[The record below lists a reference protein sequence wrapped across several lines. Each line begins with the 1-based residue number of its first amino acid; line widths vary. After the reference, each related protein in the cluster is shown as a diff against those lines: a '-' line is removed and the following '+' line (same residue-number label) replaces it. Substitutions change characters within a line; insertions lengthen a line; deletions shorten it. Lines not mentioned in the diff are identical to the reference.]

1 LRLSKAKKYFA
12 MIWSIAWKNVW
23 RNKKRSLVVIVAV
36 TLGIISGVL
45 LVGIMEGWIRQRLN
59 DAIYN
64 EVSHIQIHNNEYVK
78 NEEMDLTIGNL
89 EEITRGIDTLK
100 ELSGWVK
107 RTKIIAMINT
117 PWANTGVIIYG
128 VDPEKEKQITD
139 IHKKIVPEGGKYL
152 DNQTPG
158 EILISDKT
166 AEILKLKQYIVT
178 DSIIKELKEEKVPV
192 NALTKLETLK
202 DIRFRSPRDFREAL
216 RKEFSR
222 KELDRFGLL
231 ITDKALDYRIRNK
244 VQITISDKTGN
255 PIQGIFRVCGIY
267 RTTNTGFDQVAVFV
281 NARELVN
288 LYGGNEILTHEIAIL
303 LKNIDDAD
311 MVKGKLSKISG
322 DNSVSTWKELAPDA
336 AMMNDFMI
344 MYYFIFIGIIMLALA
359 FGIINTM
366 LMAILERTKE
376 LGMLMAIGMNR
387 RRIFIMIMLETIFLT
402 IVGAM
407 AGLLTGWAI
416 AETLGKTG
424 IHFTGWG
431 EGFEAIGF
439 AARVYPVVT
448 LEFYVFTTI
457 MVIFTA
463 IVSSVWPARKAL
475 KLKPVEAL
483 RTE

>member
-1 LRLSKAKKYFA
+1 

-36 TLGIISGVL
+36 TLGIIAGVL
-45 LVGIMEGWIRQRLN
+45 LVGIMEGWIKTRLN

-64 EVSHIQIHNNEYVK
+64 EVSHIQIHNNEYIK
-78 NEEMDLTIGNL
+78 NEEIDLTLRNL
-89 EEITRGIDTLK
+89 EKFTRSIDSLQ

-107 RTKIIAMINT
+107 RTKIIAMANT

-128 VDPEKEKQITD
+128 VEPEKEKQVTEIY
-139 IHKKIVPEGGKYL
+139 KKIVQDGGKYL
-152 DNQTPG
+152 DVQSPG
-158 EILISDKT
+158 DILISDKT
-166 AEILKLKQYIVT
+166 AELLKLKQYIVT
-178 DSIIKELKEEKVPV
+178 DSIIEKLKREKVPV
-192 NALTKLETLK
+192 TVLTKLETLK
-202 DIRFRSPRDFREAL
+202 DKRFRSPKDFREAL
-216 RKEFSR
+216 RKEFNK

-231 ITDKALDYRIRNK
+231 ITDKALDYRLRNK
-244 VQITISDKTGN
+244 VQITISDMEGT

-267 RTTNTGFDQVAVFV
+267 KTTNTGFDQTTVFV
-281 NARELVN
+281 NAGELAN
-288 LYGGNEILTHEIAIL
+288 LYGGDDILTHEIAIL
-303 LKNIDDAD
+303 LNNIDDAD
-311 MVKGKLSKISG
+311 IVKGKLSRISG
-322 DNSVSTWKELAPDA
+322 DNSVRTWKELAPDA

-387 RRIFIMIMLETIFLT
+387 RRIFKMIMLETIFLT
-402 IVGAM
+402 VVGAV
-407 AGLLTGWAI
+407 AGILSGWAI
-416 AETLGKTG
+416 TEILGKTG

-448 LEFYVFTTI
+448 LEFFVFTTI
-457 MVIFTA
+457 MVIATA
-463 IVSSVWPARKAL
+463 IISSIWPARKAL
-475 KLKPVEAL
+475 KLNPVEAL